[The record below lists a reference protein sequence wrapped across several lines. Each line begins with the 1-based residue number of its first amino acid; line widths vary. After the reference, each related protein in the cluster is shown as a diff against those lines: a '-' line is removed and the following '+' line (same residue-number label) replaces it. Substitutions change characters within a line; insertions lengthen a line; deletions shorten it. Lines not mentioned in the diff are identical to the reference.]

1 MMASHGQIARTAHK
15 RNGGLRW
22 FVVKKARSNTNVG
35 GGTEVISR
43 TLPHRE
49 PPTRAIGAL

>member
-49 PPTRAIGAL
+49 PLTRAIGAL